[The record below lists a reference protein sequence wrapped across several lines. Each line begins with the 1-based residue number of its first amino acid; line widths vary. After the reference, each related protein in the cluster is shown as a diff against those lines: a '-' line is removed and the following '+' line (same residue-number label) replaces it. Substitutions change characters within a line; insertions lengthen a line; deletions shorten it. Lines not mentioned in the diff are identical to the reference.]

1 MLAKMLRFFREPNH
15 GGAVDNSAWTR
26 MSATSGCGL
35 TRGQGSMQRTVPS
48 CLAMAMRQQI
58 TCHFWTKNM
67 LNSATN
73 ILPIYYQYFMA
84 MRQRITMSFLD
95 QRYVE
100 YIGDIFVN
108 ILTTD
113 GTETAEK

>member
-1 MLAKMLRFFREPNH
+1 
-15 GGAVDNSAWTR
+15 
-26 MSATSGCGL
+26 
-35 TRGQGSMQRTVPS
+35 
-48 CLAMAMRQQI
+48 
-58 TCHFWTKNM
+58 M

-113 GTETAEK
+113 GTETADNSVISIILNQGYVDQYISLPLRQNVNQLLNSNINFT